1 MNKDQGETISQDEHL
16 KAKIEEE
23 LFDRVDTNS
32 DDTIPV
38 AKWAENGYSL
48 YEAEWMDS
56 LTTADD

>member
-23 LFDRVDTNS
+23 LFDRVDNNS

-38 AKWAENGYSL
+38 A
-48 YEAEWMDS
+48 
-56 LTTADD
+56 